1 MKRFLVALV
10 VAAALVVVAAF
21 QVPSDAAT
29 VNGASISQQS
39 LDANL
44 SAIAGSSGFQC
55 YLGVGLELAQE
66 NTSGLFPVYGAGAS
80 ESDPTTYN
88 TAFVRYWLTQMLS
101 DELVAQVV
109 TARHLAVTPADLVL
123 GRESLVQQITAVFS
137 DYQSEAGRSCGTTGS
152 ALLASLPAGFRS
164 DEIEVQ
170 AERDVLL
177 AHEAG
182 YGLDTTSLERYF
194 TTHRRKFDTVC
205 ISYVLFPS
213 KSDATTALGKI
224 AAGTPIAGTGTLTSI
239 GCAMRSAITSL
250 PSSVTDLAPGK
261 VSAPLSAGTATGK
274 YALLEVTSQRSTTF
288 AAARTG
294 VVQALLTAGSAK
306 AGAVLEVANR
316 RAHVTADP
324 RYGRV
329 KPRSVAI
336 GSPAGPP
343 KALVPDPE
351 ANLPLAQES
360 TSSSST
366 PSAPAG

>member
-1 MKRFLVALV
+1 MKRFLVLLV
-10 VAAALVVVAAF
+10 VALAVVALAAF
-21 QVPSDAAT
+21 EVPSDAAT
-29 VNGASISQQS
+29 VNGAGITQQS

-66 NTSGLFPVYGAGAS
+66 STSGLFPVYGAGAS

-88 TAFVRYWLTQMLS
+88 TTFVRYWLTQMLS

-109 TARHLAVTPADLVL
+109 AARHLTVTPADVAL

-137 DYQSEAGRSCGTTGS
+137 AYESKAGRSCGATGT

-164 DEIEVQ
+164 EEIQVQ

-182 YGLDTTSLERYF
+182 YGLTTSSLDRYF
-194 TTHRRKFDTVC
+194 TTHRSKFDTVC

-213 KSDATTALGKI
+213 KADATTALGKI
-224 AAGTPIAGTGTLTSI
+224 AAGAPIAGTGKLTSI
-239 GCAMRSAITSL
+239 GCAMRSSITSL

-261 VSAPLSAGTATGK
+261 VSAPLSAGTATGR
-274 YALLEVTSQRSTTF
+274 YALLEVTSQRPTTF
-288 AAARTG
+288 AAAKTG
-294 VVQALLTAGSAK
+294 VVQALLSAGSAK
-306 AGAVLEVANR
+306 AGTVLEVANR

-329 KPRSVAI
+329 KPLTVAI
-336 GSPAGPP
+336 ESATSPP
-343 KALVPDPE
+343 KALVLDPK
-351 ANLPLAQES
+351 ANLPVAQE
-360 TSSSST
+360 TKSSASA
-366 PSAPAG
+366 PSASAG

>member
-29 VNGASISQQS
+29 VNGSVITQHS

-66 NTSGLFPVYGAGAS
+66 STSGLFPVYGAGAS
-80 ESDPTTYN
+80 ESNPTTYN
-88 TAFVRYWLTQMLS
+88 TTFVRYWLTQMLS

-109 TARHLAVTPADLVL
+109 AARHLTVTPADLTL

-137 DYQSEAGRSCGTTGS
+137 EYESEADRSCGTTGT

-164 DEIEVQ
+164 EEIQVQ

-182 YGLDTTSLERYF
+182 YGLDTTSLNRYF
-194 TTHRRKFDTVC
+194 ITHRRKFDTVC
-205 ISYVLFPS
+205 VSYVLFPS
-213 KSDATTALGKI
+213 KADATNALGKI
-224 AAGTPIAGTGTLTSI
+224 TAGTPIVDTGKLTSI
-239 GCAMRSAITSL
+239 GCAMRSSITSL

-274 YALLEVTSQRSTTF
+274 YALLEVTSQRPTTF
-288 AAARTG
+288 AAAKTG
-294 VVQALLTAGSAK
+294 VVQALLSAGSAK
-306 AGAVLEVANR
+306 AGVVLEVANR

-324 RYGRV
+324 QYGRV
-329 KPRSVAI
+329 RPRTVAI
-336 GSPAGPP
+336 DPPASLP
-343 KALVPDPE
+343 KAFVPYPK
-351 ANLPLAQES
+351 ASLPAAQETKS
-360 TSSSST
+360 
-366 PSAPAG
+366 SAPASGASAG